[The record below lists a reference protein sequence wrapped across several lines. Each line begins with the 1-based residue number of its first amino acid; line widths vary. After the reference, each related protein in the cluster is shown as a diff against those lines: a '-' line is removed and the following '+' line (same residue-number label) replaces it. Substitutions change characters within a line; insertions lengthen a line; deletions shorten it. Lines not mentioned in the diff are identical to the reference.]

1 MARPMF
7 RDAPVTSAVFPSSGL
22 PSTAHPPDF
31 RNADPDQGGFVLKRH
46 PYTASET
53 GGHKMSE
60 GEVLYLGLVIGGF
73 ALFALVMGYVNQ
85 RQK

>member
-1 MARPMF
+1 MHRLRAQ
-7 RDAPVTSAVFPSSGL
+7 SS
-22 PSTAHPPDF
+22 PQVVSHPRLILLIF
-31 RNADPDQGGFVLKRH
+31 CNADPDQGGFFLKRH

-60 GEVLYLGLVIGGF
+60 GEILYLGMVIGGF
-73 ALFALVMGYVNQ
+73 VLFALVMGYVNL